1 MSKLFGTDGIRGL
14 ANSYPMTAEV
24 ALKVGRAV
32 AELPGKK
39 RQQPR
44 IVIGQDTRQS
54 GDMIANALAAGV
66 CSGGGD
72 VEFVGVLPTPG
83 IALVTRHSG
92 ASAGI
97 VVSAS
102 HNPYHDNGIKV
113 FGADGFKLSD
123 AEEKKIEEA
132 VLAGDSPGA
141 ADNKSSE
148 IGRVRFNAE
157 GLPAYVDFLKTCTRL
172 RKANTNG
179 LKVVL
184 DCANGATFQAAP
196 RVCAELGIAAEAL
209 HVAPDGK
216 NINLKCGSQHPE
228 ILARR
233 VLATNADLGLAF
245 DGDGDR
251 LIAVDDTGEVVSGDR
266 ILAICAR
273 HLLSQS
279 RLKTNTVVSTVM
291 SNVGLGR
298 ALREMGV
305 RHLTTPVGDR
315 HVMEAMRASGAVLG
329 GEDSGHMI
337 FAEHHTT
344 GDGLLSALML
354 MEAMQAQS
362 QALSQ
367 LKRIMTP
374 FPQVM
379 MNVPVKSKP
388 ALEDIPNLRAAIRR
402 AESELAENGRV
413 LVRYSGTESMCRVM
427 VEGPTEENTRMLCQR
442 IADEVTRELG

>member
-1 MSKLFGTDGIRGL
+1 MPRLFGTDGIRGL

-32 AELPGKK
+32 AGLSGEKD
-39 RQQPR
+39 RRAR

-54 GDMIANALAAGV
+54 GDMIAHALAAGV
-66 CSGGGD
+66 CSAGAD
-72 VEFVGVLPTPG
+72 AELVGILPTPG
-83 IALVTRHSG
+83 VALVTRLSG

-102 HNPYHDNGIKV
+102 HNPYYDNGIKV

-123 AEEKKIEEA
+123 AEEKGIEEA
-132 VLAGDSPGA
+132 VLAGRSPGA
-141 ADNKSSE
+141 GDNKVSE
-148 IGRVRFNAE
+148 IGRVRFNTE
-157 GLPAYVDFLKTCTRL
+157 GVPAYVDFLKTCTRL
-172 RKANTNG
+172 RKAHTNG

-196 RVCAELGIAAEAL
+196 RVCAELGIVAEAL
-209 HVAPDGK
+209 HVTPDGR

-228 ILARR
+228 ILSQR
-233 VLATNADLGLAF
+233 VLATRADLGLAF

-388 ALEDIPNLRAAIRR
+388 ALEDLPNIRAAIRR

-413 LVRYSGTESMCRVM
+413 LVRYSGTESLCRVM